1 MLTFLQ
7 AMLCRGCAETDGLPP
22 AALEAVDVLA
32 YIPIIEKHV
41 RSLNVAVAAG
51 IGLYEAIRQ
60 LDAVSDSKA
69 V

>member
-1 MLTFLQ
+1 M
-7 AMLCRGCAETDGLPP
+7 CGHGAETDGLPR
-22 AALEAVDVLA
+22 AALDAVDVLA

-60 LDAVSDSKA
+60 LDGPQEA
-69 V
+69 